1 MFLAMAFLLCLQL
14 KVKVW
19 SFQGKSVSS
28 VNDESMRERG
38 GAGVNDLK
46 LSQEAQGAIVLLRQ
60 KYQRGVYRVIRD
72 PEGVI
77 SFWAIEGLEQN
88 PFSLQFANRGRI
100 SSNIADMPADFVR
113 AFINFVRKTVRK

>member
-100 SSNIADMPADFVR
+100 SSNVADMPADFVR